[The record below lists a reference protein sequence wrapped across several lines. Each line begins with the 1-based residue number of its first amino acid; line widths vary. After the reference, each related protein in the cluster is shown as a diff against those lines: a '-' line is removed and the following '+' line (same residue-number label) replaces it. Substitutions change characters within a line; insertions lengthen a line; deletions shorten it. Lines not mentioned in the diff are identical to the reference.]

1 MRTKV
6 DANLIGLY
14 FIETNDLYL
23 IFFIMFGHLTIYY
36 NIYDY
41 ISVL

>member
-6 DANLIGLY
+6 DAYLTYLH

-23 IFFIMFGHLTIYY
+23 IFFIMLGHLTIYY